1 MDGDGVSAVEMMKE
15 ELDAR
20 VFLRIEPDIKR
31 AGSMME
37 EHMFSN
43 DK

>member
-1 MDGDGVSAVEMMKE
+1 MDGDGVSAVELMKD

-20 VFLRIEPDIKR
+20 TFLKIEPDIKR

-37 EHMFSN
+37 EHMFSD